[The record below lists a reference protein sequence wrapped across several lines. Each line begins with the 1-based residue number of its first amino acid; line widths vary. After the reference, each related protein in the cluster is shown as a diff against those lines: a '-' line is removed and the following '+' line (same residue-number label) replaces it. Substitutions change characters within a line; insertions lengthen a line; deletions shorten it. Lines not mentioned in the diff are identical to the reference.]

1 MGTGRGQHKAEPGV
15 REAVGGG
22 WQGGGPAWWQLGR
35 KEVTQAPSGPQT
47 ESRADVMVLLGSK
60 PPFLF
65 FYFQIKISTLQGAR
79 LQEM

>member
-1 MGTGRGQHKAEPGV
+1 MGTGRGLHKAEPGV

-22 WQGGGPAWWQLGR
+22 GQGGDPAWWQLGR

-60 PPFLF
+60 PPFF
-65 FYFQIKISTLQGAR
+65 
-79 LQEM
+79 